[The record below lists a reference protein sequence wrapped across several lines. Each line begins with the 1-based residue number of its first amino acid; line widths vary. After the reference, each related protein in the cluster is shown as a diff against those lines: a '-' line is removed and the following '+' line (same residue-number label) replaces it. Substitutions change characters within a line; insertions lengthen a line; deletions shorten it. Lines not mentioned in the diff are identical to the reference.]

1 MSKREK
7 LLALLSDGKRHSND
21 ELAHISFRFGALIHN
36 LRKEGYCIE
45 TIRTDGNEFSY
56 QLISAKKEGREC
68 N

>member
-1 MSKREK
+1 MSKKEK
-7 LLALLSDGKRHSND
+7 ILSLLLDGKRHSNE
-21 ELAHISFRFGALIHN
+21 ELADISFRFGSLIHD

-56 QLISAKKEGREC
+56 QLISAKKEVGEC